1 MINIDNKIQTSIP
14 LITSIYYDNKN
25 KENENNLILNDLR
38 ITYETL
44 ENGEKKNE
52 DILLKDFL
60 KKDKNIEE
68 IKDDCKNHNSKGE
81 KYCLKCHYWLCEE
94 CVEDHMKTKPLH
106 PLNDEEL
113 NLIEICNEHQNKNL
127 TLFCKDCNK
136 FICHECINEKHMNH
150 SYEKI
155 KDKYKK
161 EKENYI
167 YYYYENIEDL
177 INDSNDLLLKYSK
190 KTTEFINKIIDEL
203 NEVKTNIKDNV
214 NKIKE
219 DNDSIKTLCYNM
231 NQQMKL
237 VRNYPNN
244 NIIQSIKNLNLHEL
258 DTKIAY
264 DIQNN
269 NFIKDLKND
278 INKNLNKFICF
289 NINAKNINENKIE
302 KNTQINN
309 SFVNNLKINDEK
321 TIINNIF
328 KTNNNNNNSLFGNV
342 DNNKN
347 NNNNLFGN
355 ANNNNN
361 LFGENN
367 QNNSI
372 FGNLNNNNNNN
383 KGNLL
388 ANNEQKEYENLFGNK
403 SSIFQNNNNN
413 SFFREKENGDNN
425 NNNINYNTFA
435 FNVKEQQKIDPFK
448 NIENDFNM
456 KTNPILKNNQIT
468 SSLNNLFPNV
478 NLSRISYQETQISD
492 NEDYED
498 DNDNE
503 IVYITNSGS
512 CYHSKYCRY
521 LRKSSIPIKKKDA
534 IKQGY
539 HSCSRC

>member
-136 FICHECINEKHMNH
+136 FICHECINEKHINH
-150 SYEKI
+150 TYEKI

-231 NQQMKL
+231 NQQLKL

-258 DTKIAY
+258 DTKISY

-289 NINAKNINENKIE
+289 NINAKNVNENKIE

-328 KTNNNNNNSLFGNV
+328 KTNNNNNNSLF
-342 DNNKN
+342 
-347 NNNNLFGN
+347 
-355 ANNNNN
+355 
-361 LFGENN
+361 E
-367 QNNSI
+367 
-372 FGNLNNNNNNN
+372 NLNNNNSNSERNLFDNNN
-383 KGNLL
+383 K
-388 ANNEQKEYENLFGNK
+388 KEYENLFGNK

-425 NNNINYNTFA
+425 NNNINNNTFA
-435 FNVKEQQKIDPFK
+435 FNIKEQQKIDPFK

-456 KTNPILKNNQIT
+456 KTNPILKNNII
-468 SSLNNLFPNV
+468 LLFF
-478 NLSRISYQETQISD
+478 
-492 NEDYED
+492 
-498 DNDNE
+498 
-503 IVYITNSGS
+503 
-512 CYHSKYCRY
+512 
-521 LRKSSIPIKKKDA
+521 
-534 IKQGY
+534 
-539 HSCSRC
+539 